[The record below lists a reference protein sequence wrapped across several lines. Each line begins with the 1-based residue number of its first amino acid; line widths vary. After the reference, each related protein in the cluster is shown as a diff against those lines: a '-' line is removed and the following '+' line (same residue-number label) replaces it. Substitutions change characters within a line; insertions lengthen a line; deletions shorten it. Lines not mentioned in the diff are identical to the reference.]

1 MTKVNGNNLRI
12 LGVMELDFGIFQCVA
27 SNPAGNIQSA
37 ALLTVTKNDVGSNNI
52 SAEGQVAIVPS
63 SPIPE
68 VGRSSTGAPR
78 DLEVAIIKPRFVNLK
93 WKPPAISHGEILR
106 YSVFYKELDSERER
120 VVETSRSRLEEANVS
135 GLRPN
140 TTYSLRVAAYTV
152 SGIGAPSEPLVVTT
166 KPELRVPGPST
177 NVKAVP
183 FTNQIIVSWSPP
195 AVTNGKIQQYKLYYY
210 EYEVSEEHHI
220 ETETTSYTL
229 TGLKGYTEYIIWVI
243 AYNHNGAGSNSE
255 EITVRTLSDV
265 PSDSP
270 SNVTVDAVSSSSV
283 IVRWEPPPP
292 EGCNGVITGY
302 KLRYRMRDKKGKS
315 ETVTTAGNRRLYEIV
330 NLEKGSVYQV
340 RIWAMTVN
348 GTGPPT
354 DWYTIETYE
363 KDLDESTVPDEP
375 SDIKAKANGDSIT
388 VSWSPPKNTNIIV
401 RDYVI
406 TWGKGIPD
414 EYAERLDGKQR
425 SHVIKNLDSS
435 SEYVISLRAHNDR
448 GDGPPVYENVR
459 TRSPSQEEPD
469 TPLLPPVGLKATVYS
484 PTSVVLFWSD
494 ASLPPDQV
502 VTDDRHYV
510 VRYNQVHHSAAYT
523 RYRFHNSSVLS
534 YMIED
539 LKPFTQ
545 YEFVVKLVKG
555 HRESP
560 WSMMALNTTYEAL
573 PSSPPRDVTVMNLE
587 NNPGTVSLS
596 WQPPKIPNGLIVGYI
611 VSYTTDLQSKDG
623 DWITESVPGDKM
635 VLTVKA
641 LSLGTTYYFHV
652 KAKNRKGYSM
662 SSPVVSVTTPATGF
676 GGIAEIGNPKGK
688 GGLSSTTIMYI
699 AIVASSVI
707 VTAVA
712 IGLVLVC
719 CRRTPETSPERS
731 KVGYAKAKAG
741 VSSLKPPDLWIHH
754 DQMELKNLDKNQEH
768 RISTGTIP
776 RSTLGGGDSPPPVDG
791 TGTLEKTRHLASD
804 HHHRDYASSYVGSQ
818 CQPLLMPQERT
829 STLRRGSKQKPITLP
844 IDSHFR
850 EPVATATPVGGS
862 MGMGTTQVSVSAG
875 PPSLVAGGSILAPS
889 GGPAETRPLYP
900 RPQYSM
906 SRVHVTV
913 DPSAVEDP
921 YGAQTT
927 AASTGYECVQ
937 PPTSTP
943 SFGSAEAAK
952 RLQGHPLKSF
962 SVPAPP
968 PQSAPTTPQQKH
980 IVAVRAQASSPYKKA
995 ANTSYAGSSTS
1006 PLPMKAKVGAPQ
1018 DDLPRIQA
1026 SYSTEELNQE
1036 MANLEGLMKDLNA
1049 ITASEFQC

>member
-1 MTKVNGNNLRI
+1 
-12 LGVMELDFGIFQCVA
+12 
-27 SNPAGNIQSA
+27 
-37 ALLTVTKNDVGSNNI
+37 
-52 SAEGQVAIVPS
+52 
-63 SPIPE
+63 
-68 VGRSSTGAPR
+68 
-78 DLEVAIIKPRFVNLK
+78 
-93 WKPPAISHGEILR
+93 
-106 YSVFYKELDSERER
+106 
-120 VVETSRSRLEEANVS
+120 
-135 GLRPN
+135 
-140 TTYSLRVAAYTV
+140 
-152 SGIGAPSEPLVVTT
+152 
-166 KPELRVPGPST
+166 
-177 NVKAVP
+177 
-183 FTNQIIVSWSPP
+183 
-195 AVTNGKIQQYKLYYY
+195 
-210 EYEVSEEHHI
+210 
-220 ETETTSYTL
+220 
-229 TGLKGYTEYIIWVI
+229 
-243 AYNHNGAGSNSE
+243 
-255 EITVRTLSDV
+255 
-265 PSDSP
+265 
-270 SNVTVDAVSSSSV
+270 
-283 IVRWEPPPP
+283 
-292 EGCNGVITGY
+292 
-302 KLRYRMRDKKGKS
+302 
-315 ETVTTAGNRRLYEIV
+315 
-330 NLEKGSVYQV
+330 
-340 RIWAMTVN
+340 
-348 GTGPPT
+348 
-354 DWYTIETYE
+354 
-363 KDLDESTVPDEP
+363 
-375 SDIKAKANGDSIT
+375 
-388 VSWSPPKNTNIIV
+388 
-401 RDYVI
+401 
-406 TWGKGIPD
+406 
-414 EYAERLDGKQR
+414 
-425 SHVIKNLDSS
+425 
-435 SEYVISLRAHNDR
+435 
-448 GDGPPVYENVR
+448 
-459 TRSPSQEEPD
+459 
-469 TPLLPPVGLKATVYS
+469 
-484 PTSVVLFWSD
+484 
-494 ASLPPDQV
+494 V

-596 WQPPKIPNGLIVGYI
+596 WQPPKIPNGLV
-611 VSYTTDLQSKDG
+611 VDG

-719 CRRTPETSPERS
+719 CRRSTPETSPERS

-741 VSSLKPPDLWIHH
+741 VS
-754 DQMELKNLDKNQEH
+754 
-768 RISTGTIP
+768 
-776 RSTLGGGDSPPPVDG
+776 RSTLGGGDSPTPVDG
-791 TGTLEKTRHLASD
+791 TGTLEKTRHLAPD

-818 CQPLLMPQERT
+818 CQPLLMPQERI

-889 GGPAETRPLYP
+889 GGPTETRPLYP

-913 DPSAVEDP
+913 DPSSAEDP
-921 YGAQTT
+921 YGAQPS

-980 IVAVRAQASSPYKKA
+980 IVAVRAQASSPYKK
-995 ANTSYAGSSTS
+995 
-1006 PLPMKAKVGAPQ
+1006 PPIRLGAPQ